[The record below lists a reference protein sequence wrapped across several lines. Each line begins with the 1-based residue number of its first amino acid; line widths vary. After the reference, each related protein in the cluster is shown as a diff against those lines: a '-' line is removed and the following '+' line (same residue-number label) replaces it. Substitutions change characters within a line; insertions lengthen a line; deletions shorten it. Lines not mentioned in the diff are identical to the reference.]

1 MPRPNHGTDGDMDGH
16 TMVVMVMPMERGL
29 PMLNP
34 HPVLMPRPN
43 HGTDGDM
50 GGHTMVVM
58 PMGRGLPMP
67 NPHPLLM
74 LRLSPGTMVDMDG
87 HIMVA
92 TMDTERGLLMLNLPP
107 MLMPSPNHGITAATD
122 TDGPTMVTA
131 IMERGP
137 LMPNLPPMLMPS
149 PNHGGMA
156 ATEHM
161 PGPTMVTPTGVEL
174 IGSKH

>member
-1 MPRPNHGTDGDMDGH
+1 MG
-16 TMVVMVMPMERGL
+16 VMPMERGL

-58 PMGRGLPMP
+58 VMPMERGLPMP

-74 LRLSPGTMVDMDG
+74 LRLNPGTMVDMDG
-87 HIMVA
+87 HTMVA
-92 TMDTERGLLMLNLPP
+92 
-107 MLMPSPNHGITAATD
+107 
-122 TDGPTMVTA
+122 TMVTA